1 MIKITR
7 LNNVEQII
15 NSELI
20 EFIDSTPDTNITMTT
35 GRKIIVRES
44 VDEIINR
51 VVAYKKR
58 IFAIDK
64 ESNIF
69 SGQIKQ

>member
-15 NSELI
+15 NSDLI

-35 GRKIIVRES
+35 GRKVITRES
-44 VDEIINR
+44 VDEVIDR
-51 VVAYKKR
+51 VIAYKRR
-58 IFAIDK
+58 IYTDEK
-64 ESNIF
+64 
-69 SGQIKQ
+69 

>member
-15 NSELI
+15 NCDLI

-35 GRKIIVRES
+35 GRKVITRES
-44 VDEIINR
+44 VDEVIDR
-51 VVAYKKR
+51 VIAYKRR
-58 IFAIDK
+58 IYTDEK
-64 ESNIF
+64 
-69 SGQIKQ
+69 

>member
-1 MIKITR
+1 MVKITR

-15 NSELI
+15 NSDLI

-35 GRKIIVRES
+35 GRKVIVRES
-44 VDEIINR
+44 VEDVIDR
-51 VVAYKKR
+51 VVAYKRR

-64 ESNIF
+64 
-69 SGQIKQ
+69 

>member
-15 NSELI
+15 NSDLI

-35 GRKIIVRES
+35 GRKVIVKES
-44 VDEIINR
+44 VDEVIDR
-51 VVAYKKR
+51 VIAYKKCVMR
-58 IFAIDK
+58 NA
-64 ESNIF
+64 
-69 SGQIKQ
+69 

>member
-15 NSELI
+15 NCDLI

-35 GRKIIVRES
+35 GRKVIVRES
-44 VDEIINR
+44 VDEVTDR
-51 VVAYKKR
+51 VVAYKRR
-58 IFAIDK
+58 IFAVEK
-64 ESNIF
+64 
-69 SGQIKQ
+69 